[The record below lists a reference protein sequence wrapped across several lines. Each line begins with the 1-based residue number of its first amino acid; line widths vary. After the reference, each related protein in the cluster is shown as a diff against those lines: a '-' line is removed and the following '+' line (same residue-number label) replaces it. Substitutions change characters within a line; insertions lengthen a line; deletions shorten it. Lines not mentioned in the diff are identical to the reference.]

1 MYYISSDLPVRGSP
15 DSFRYISHHGILGQ
29 KWGVR
34 RYQNKDGTMTAL
46 GKKHR
51 QDESSDVSESLK
63 VLVKER
69 EDLSRLGW
77 SEYQKDWNKRWEKTN
92 KAVNS
97 VIDNDPYIS
106 SRIKEAQLIADKFDD
121 ASLLSD
127 IEKSKLTKKVNDL
140 LNECGDRY
148 QNLLIK
154 SGMPEQYAKDQRI
167 IDDESFWLRIKNFG
181 Y

>member
-1 MYYISSDLPVRGSP
+1 MYYISSDLPVRGSQ
-15 DSFRYISHHGILGQ
+15 DSFRYISHHGVLGQ

-34 RYQNKDGTMTAL
+34 RYQNKDGTRTAL

-51 QDESSDVSESLK
+51 QDVMDVSDSLK
-63 VLVKER
+63 VLVNNRQE
-69 EDLSRLGW
+69 LNRLGW
-77 SEYQKDWNKRWEKTN
+77 HEYVKNWDERWSKTDR
-92 KAVNS
+92 AVNN

-121 ASLLSD
+121 ASLLTD

-140 LNECGDRY
+140 LDECGEHY

-154 SGMPEQYAKDQRI
+154 SGMSEQDAKNQRFT
-167 IDDESFWLRIKNFG
+167 DDESFWLRIKHFG

>member
-15 DSFRYISHHGILGQ
+15 DSFRYISHHGVLGQ

-34 RYQNKDGTMTAL
+34 RYQNKDGTRTAL

-51 QDESSDVSESLK
+51 QDVTDVSDSLK
-63 VLVKER
+63 VLVNNKQE
-69 EDLSRLGW
+69 LNRLGW
-77 SEYQKDWNKRWEKTN
+77 NEYVKNWNERWAKTDR
-92 KAVNS
+92 AVNNI
-97 VIDNDPYIS
+97 IDNDPYIS

-127 IEKSKLTKKVNDL
+127 IEKSKFTKKVNDL
-140 LNECGDRY
+140 LNECGDHY

-154 SGMPEQYAKDQRI
+154 SGMSEQDAKDQRI